1 MTDKQP
7 EALQYANRDSM
18 ALGEYY
24 LRHISAM
31 TSEALHAK
39 SAIAAELAHRDREID
54 CQHAELET
62 LRAGYEAAR
71 LEIESLR
78 ARCVEPAGEYPA
90 LPEIKDMHNGP
101 QQLNLSDRAMWVL
114 GWNECRDAARDADR
128 AMRTA
133 QPASAAAAAQEPVA
147 VPRFNCWSTNE
158 GDSWFDHPADSQAI
172 YDCLGNNA
180 KVGDEYELT
189 AGWESVTARYRITEV
204 VGDGEEYEVECIS
217 HPQENTAPQPSPAAQ
232 WDALDTMRLDWLDA
246 DDSRC
251 VFHLGKSWYTRPSY
265 GLPYRKRASLREA
278 IDAAIDA
285 ARTAQEGK

>member
-1 MTDKQP
+1 MTDTQP
-7 EALQYANRDSM
+7 EALR
-18 ALGEYY
+18 
-24 LRHISAM
+24 
-31 TSEALHAK
+31 
-39 SAIAAELAHRDREID
+39 LAD
-54 CQHAELET
+54 ELET
-62 LRAGYEAAR
+62 EFAQGRISNHTGRKAATELRR
-71 LEIESLR
+71 LHAENETLR

-189 AGWESVTARYRITEV
+189 AGWKSVTARYRITEV

-217 HPQENTAPQPSPAAQ
+217 HPQENTAPPPSTTAQ
-232 WDALDTMRLDWLDA
+232 GDALDAERLDWLTFNLSGKALRDIGVVWSEHGDA
-246 DDSRC
+246 R
-251 VFHLGKSWYTRPSY
+251 R
-265 GLPYRKRASLREA
+265 
-278 IDAAIDA
+278 AIDA
-285 ARTAQEGK
+285 ARAAQEGK